1 MRSCCFLLLVLGVI
15 VVLSGCSDLGFYWQ
29 AAFGHLDLLSRK
41 QDIRELLDS
50 PKTSPELKR
59 KLKLVE
65 SVRAFAVS
73 QMGLPKN
80 EGYTGYVDLGRSYV
94 TMVVTASPTLELKAH
109 RWCYLFVGCQEYR
122 GYFDESDARLFA
134 KGIKTQQF
142 DVSVEPVTAYSTL
155 GWLNNP
161 WIPNYFSDPVLSTF
175 LLRRDAELIS
185 VLIHEM
191 AHQVVFVS
199 NDTPFNE
206 SFAVFVEQEG
216 VRQYLLHSG
225 NSGLIDGDEKH
236 IYQWYLS
243 AVKDRKLFR
252 KLIKTTYEKM
262 KILYGSELSDA
273 EKLSK
278 KQVLF
283 EQLRDSYEIEKKAFK
298 VLSYDN
304 WFDKKLNNTHLLSVQ
319 RYQSRVEQFAH
330 LFEKHGRKWARFFGA
345 VQEIAKDSDK
355 VRIQHL
361 ELLN

>member
-1 MRSCCFLLLVLGVI
+1 MRSCCVFLLVLGIVI
-15 VVLSGCSDLGFYWQ
+15 VLCGCSDLGFYWQ
-29 AAFGHLDLLSRK
+29 AASGHLDLLNRK
-41 QDIRELLDS
+41 EDISELLDS
-50 PKTSPELKR
+50 PETSPELKS

-65 SVRAFAVS
+65 SVRAFVVS
-73 QMGLPKN
+73 HMAFPKN

-94 TMVVTASPTLELKAH
+94 TMVVTAAPALELKAH

-122 GYFDESDARLFA
+122 GYFDEGDARLFA
-134 KGIKTQQF
+134 KEMKEQQF
-142 DVSVEPVTAYSTL
+142 DVSVRPVTAYSTL
-155 GWLNNP
+155 GWLNKP
-161 WIPNYFSDPVLSTF
+161 WLPNYFSDPVLNTF
-175 LLRRDAELIS
+175 LFRRDAELIA

-191 AHQVVFVS
+191 AHQVVYVS
-199 NDTPFNE
+199 NDTSFNE

-216 VRQYLLHSG
+216 LRQYLLHSG
-225 NSGLIDGDEKH
+225 NSEFFDGDEKH
-236 IYQWYLS
+236 IYQWYLR

-252 KLIKTTYEKM
+252 QLIKTTYEKM
-262 KILYGSELSDA
+262 KTLYASELSDA

-283 EQLRDSYEIEKKAFK
+283 EQLRASYEIEKKAFK

-330 LFEKHGRKWARFFGA
+330 LFEKQGRKWPQFFEA
-345 VQEIAKDSDK
+345 VQGLAKESDK
-355 VRIQHL
+355 ERIQHL